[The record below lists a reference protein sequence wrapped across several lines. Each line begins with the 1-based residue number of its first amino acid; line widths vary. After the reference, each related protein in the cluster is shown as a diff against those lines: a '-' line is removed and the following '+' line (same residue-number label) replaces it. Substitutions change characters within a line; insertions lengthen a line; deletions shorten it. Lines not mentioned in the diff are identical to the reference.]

1 MCLLWRSFER
11 VNTFLSKN
19 EKKIIILV
27 RLIITQDL
35 TPQLPLFDLRF
46 ICLVSDEQLSSS
58 ASSQTLPRKSSHLSK
73 FSYWPTMAAFSGHTQ
88 YTASGTNMKCSTGY
102 HSHLKNS
109 KHTHTTCSEM
119 VCTVDSSGLIS
130 ALTREDTDSQKQ
142 PERNISDSQDSSNFL
157 PNFLVATSHL
167 ILNC

>member
-1 MCLLWRSFER
+1 
-11 VNTFLSKN
+11 
-19 EKKIIILV
+19 
-27 RLIITQDL
+27 
-35 TPQLPLFDLRF
+35 
-46 ICLVSDEQLSSS
+46 
-58 ASSQTLPRKSSHLSK
+58 
-73 FSYWPTMAAFSGHTQ
+73 
-88 YTASGTNMKCSTGY
+88 MKCSTGY

-130 ALTREDTDSQKQ
+130 AFTREDTDSQKQ

-167 ILNC
+167 FNSELLILHKTTLQASKNHLENERRPWTFKVDPELHSKQFHNGVVTVVLTPNSWRLAIKLLSRKRNSEECLPLM